1 MSDYSRLHYLKQHNL
16 KESELNN
23 SNAVDLNEFLLNE
36 QKNNKTATWSKLTK
50 MNKIYKL
57 NEYTD
62 DVLKEK
68 NELTNEEV
76 NEIKKYLKVRLD
88 RKKLGNAKEI
98 IYNKEEQ
105 KITDIPG
112 FSFNK
117 QSRKFTL
124 KNHEKTASS
133 LKNLPNYKKIQKSQ
147 EKKEKIQQKTQKP
160 LKKETQKP
168 KASKK
173 KKSLSKVTQEE
184 L

>member
-16 KESELNN
+16 KESDPND
-23 SNAVDLNEFLLNE
+23 SNTLDLNAFLLNE
-36 QKNNKTATWSKLTK
+36 QKINKSATWSKLTK
-50 MNKIYKL
+50 MNKIHKL
-57 NEYTD
+57 NEYTEE
-62 DVLKEK
+62 VLKEK
-68 NELTNEEV
+68 NELTDEEV

-88 RKKLGNAKEI
+88 RKKLGNTKEI

-124 KNHEKTASS
+124 KNQEKRASS

-147 EKKEKIQQKTQKP
+147 QKTQKP
-160 LKKETQKP
+160 LKKDN
-168 KASKK
+168 
-173 KKSLSKVTQEE
+173 
-184 L
+184 